1 MSIDGNAG
9 RFLLALGGFL
19 GFGCAFISALKLGHD
34 DVSAALLRASIGM
47 IVGTLLMKL
56 LLSALYASAREARN
70 ERMRASTAR
79 QKAQEQAGEEAAA
92 PVTKQH

>member
-1 MSIDGNAG
+1 VPARS
-9 RFLLALGGFL
+9 R
-19 GFGCAFISALKLGHD
+19 SQRP
-34 DVSAALLRASIGM
+34 S
-47 IVGTLLMKL
+47 
-56 LLSALYASAREARN
+56 ASAREARN